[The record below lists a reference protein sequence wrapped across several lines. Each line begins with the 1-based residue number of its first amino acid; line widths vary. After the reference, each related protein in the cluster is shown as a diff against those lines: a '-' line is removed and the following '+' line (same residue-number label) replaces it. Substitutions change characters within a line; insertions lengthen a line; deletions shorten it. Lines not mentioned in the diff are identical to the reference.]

1 MYLKIKVIPDSKS
14 QRIEKMDEDSWKIWV
29 KVPAENNAATT
40 RVLELIREAYPN
52 QSVRIVSGHHSP
64 SKIVS
69 IG

>member
-1 MYLKIKVIPDSKS
+1 MYLKLKVVPGSIT
-14 QRIEKMDEDSWKIWV
+14 QRIEKLSEDSWRIWV
-29 KVPAENNAATT
+29 KVPAENNAANT
-40 RVLELIREAYPN
+40 RVLEIIREAYPN

>member
-1 MYLKIKVIPDSKS
+1 MYLKIKVIPDSKKELV
-14 QRIEKMDEDSWKIWV
+14 EKTSEDSWHVWV
-29 KVPAENNAATT
+29 KVPAENNAANT
-40 RVLELIREAYPN
+40 RVLSIIRENFPN